1 MSLQPESFNLVGGIA
16 QWIVAFGTFG
26 GAFLFVA
33 LITAWAV
40 YGPRAGT
47 TKVMRGTIR
56 GLNQFFTPSPRRVL
70 AIASLTWKESVRR
83 KALLVFVVF
92 AVLFM
97 FASWFM
103 ADTSAREDLQVRNYV
118 AFVFIAI
125 NMLVLPVM
133 LLLSCWGLPED
144 IRLRSLHT
152 VVTKPVRRSEVVMG
166 RMLGFAGIGTLVL
179 GIMSVV
185 GYVWI
190 QRQVPKDVEL
200 FCRVPVY
207 GQLSFLDRTGAA
219 AEKGVNV
226 GDIVETRSFI
236 EGGTKSAGIWK
247 FPLSEEVDTLKLE
260 SRFEAFRTWKGDMG
274 ETLRVRFTL
283 VNSEKDL
290 RVPLK
295 AFNVE
300 EFGNN
305 ENDIDRKVTWT
316 DEATLEERTVDIYD
330 DLLQSSADGGPGFL
344 EVHVQCLDRG
354 QYLGASRGDFF
365 VRLPNRSFATGYFK
379 AITGVWLKMVVV
391 IMIGVT
397 ASCFVKWPVATLLC
411 FTVMV
416 IGQLARGILDDILSG
431 GQDGGGP
438 LESIYR
444 ILQHMN
450 PTTPL
455 PDGIGFKI
463 IQEIDNV
470 LTGGLH
476 IVKYIIPDLTTFSMS
491 EWVAKGFDV
500 PWSGVLLPSLAVTA
514 AYTLPCL
521 LLGYFSLSLRE
532 LESK

>member
-1 MSLQPESFNLVGGIA
+1 MSLQPESFDLLGGLI
-16 QWIVAFGTFG
+16 QWIIALGVFG

-33 LITAWAV
+33 LLTASSM
-40 YGPRAGT
+40 YGPKKGIGNVLGGA
-47 TKVMRGTIR
+47 IR
-56 GLNQFFTPSPRRVL
+56 GLNQFCTPSPRRVL
-70 AIASLTWKESVRR
+70 AVASLTWKESIRR
-83 KALLVFVVF
+83 KALLIFVVF

-190 QRQVPKDVEL
+190 QRQVPSDTDL

-207 GQLSFLDRTGAA
+207 GELSFLDRTGAPG
-219 AEKGVNV
+219 EGVNV
-226 GDIVETRSFI
+226 GDIVEIRSFI
-236 EGGTKSAGIWK
+236 EGSTKSAGIWK
-247 FPLSEEVDTLKLE
+247 FPLSEEADSLKFE
-260 SRFEAFRTWKGDMG
+260 SRFEAFRTWKGKMD

-283 VNSEKDL
+283 VNAEKDL

-295 AFNVE
+295 TFNVK
-300 EFGNN
+300 EFAHN
-305 ENDIDRKVTWT
+305 EVDVPRKVSWT
-316 DEATLEERTVDIYD
+316 DEASLEERTADIYD
-330 DLLQSSADGGPGFL
+330 DLLLPPTDGGLGTL

-365 VRLPNRSFATGYFK
+365 IRLPNRTFATGYFK
-379 AITGVWLKMVVV
+379 AITGVWLKMLVVV
-391 IMIGVT
+391 MIGVT

-411 FTVMV
+411 FTVIV
-416 IGQLARGILDDILSG
+416 IGQLARGLLDEILSG
-431 GQDGGGP
+431 KQQGGGP

-444 ILQHMN
+444 IQTHMN
-450 PTTPL
+450 PSTPL
-455 PDGIGFKI
+455 PDGIGYKI
-463 IQEIDNV
+463 IQEIDQV

-476 IVKYIIPDLTTFSMS
+476 IVKYVIPDLTTFSMS

-514 AYTLPCL
+514 AYALPCL
-521 LLGYFSLSLRE
+521 LLGSFSLSLRE

>member
-1 MSLQPESFNLVGGIA
+1 MSLQPETFDLQGGIV

-26 GAFLFVA
+26 MVFFAVA
-33 LITAWAV
+33 VVTSWAS
-40 YGPRAGT
+40 YGPRRGSRR
-47 TKVMRGTIR
+47 VIGGTIR
-56 GLNQFFTPSPRRVL
+56 GLIDFCTPSPRRVL
-70 AIASLTWKESVRR
+70 AITSLTWKESIRR

-103 ADTSAREDLQVRNYV
+103 ADTSVREDLQVRNYV

-152 VVTKPVRRSEVVMG
+152 VVTKPVRRSEVVLG
-166 RMLGFAGIGTLVL
+166 RMLGFSAIGSLIL
-179 GIMSVV
+179 GIMGVV

-190 QRQVPKDVEL
+190 QRQVPASFDL

-207 GQLSFLDRTGAA
+207 GDLTFIDRTGAPG
-219 AEKGVNV
+219 EGVNV
-226 GDIVETRSFI
+226 GDIVEIRSFV
-236 EGGTKSAGIWK
+236 EGGTKSAGVWK
-247 FPLSEEVDTLKLE
+247 FPLSEEAESLKFE
-260 SRFEAFRTWKGDMG
+260 SRFEAFRTWKGDMDQ
-274 ETLRVRFTL
+274 TLRVRFTL
-283 VNSEKDL
+283 VNAEQNL
-290 RVPLK
+290 RVPLT
-295 AFNVE
+295 AFNVH
-300 EFGNN
+300 EFGQN
-305 ENDIDRKVTWT
+305 EVDVPRKVTWT
-316 DEATLEERTVDIYD
+316 DETTLEQRTVDIYD
-330 DLLQSSADGGPGFL
+330 DLLQPSDIGSLGEL

-354 QYLGASRGDFF
+354 QYLGASQGDFF

-379 AITGVWLKMVVV
+379 ALAGVWLKMIVVV
-391 IMIGVT
+391 MIGVT

-411 FTVMV
+411 FSMIV
-416 IGQLARGILDDILSG
+416 IGQLARGFLDEILSG
-431 GQDGGGP
+431 KQDGGGP
-438 LESIYR
+438 LESVYR
-444 ILQHMN
+444 IVKHMN

-455 PDGIGFKI
+455 PDGVAFRI
-463 IQEIDNV
+463 IQEIDQA
-470 LTGGLH
+470 LTSGLY

-500 PWSGVLLPSLAVTA
+500 PWSGVMLPSLAVTV
-514 AYTLPCL
+514 AYALPCL